1 MSLATLKGKKIN
13 IYTDSKYAFIV
24 VYVHRAIWKERR
36 LLKRNKEIKYVQEIL
51 APIQAV
57 AVPKQVSIMHCLG
70 HEKVDT
76 YIAHGNQVAEKA
88 ANELPSVNGFWGPLY
103 PN

>member
-24 VYVHRAIWKERR
+24 VYVHRR
-36 LLKRNKEIKYVQEIL
+36 LLNRNKEIKYVQEIL

-88 ANELPSVNGFWGPLY
+88 ANELPSVNGF
-103 PN
+103 